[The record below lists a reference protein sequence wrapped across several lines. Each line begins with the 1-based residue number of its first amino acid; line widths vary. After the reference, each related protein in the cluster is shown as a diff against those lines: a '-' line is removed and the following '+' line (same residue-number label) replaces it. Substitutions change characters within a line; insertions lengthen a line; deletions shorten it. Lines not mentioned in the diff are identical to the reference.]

1 MVCYCYCLVDI
12 ILWFSYL
19 NRDGNIPDISKAGSM
34 TEFLIDL
41 HKQHGG
47 IVSFWIGK
55 QFTVSIAT
63 PDLFKEVSHIFDRP
77 GERSTNVSPISPY
90 FLTSNFLEFIL
101 RQPSSKSTLH
111 QVFAVSLIGWPSFVG
126 HGSRE
131 MQSC

>member
-63 PDLFKEVSHIFDRP
+63 PELFKEVSHIFDRP
-77 GERSTNVSPISPY
+77 GERSTNVSLSAQTLDRVELVDPY
-90 FLTSNFLEFIL
+90 FLTS
-101 RQPSSKSTLH
+101 
-111 QVFAVSLIGWPSFVG
+111 
-126 HGSRE
+126 
-131 MQSC
+131 